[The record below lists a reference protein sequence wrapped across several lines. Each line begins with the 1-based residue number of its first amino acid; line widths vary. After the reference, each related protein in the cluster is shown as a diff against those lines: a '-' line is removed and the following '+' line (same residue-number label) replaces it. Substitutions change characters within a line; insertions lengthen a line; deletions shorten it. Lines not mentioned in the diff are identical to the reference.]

1 MTLDSEQL
9 GGKAAVP
16 PLGRQTIQNVGIV
29 YVLSAAS
36 RGVSVIA
43 LVVLA
48 RLLLPHDFGVVAVSG
63 LIISIV
69 ALFKDFGLGAA
80 LIQRETDAQAAAA
93 TAFWATLLMRL
104 VLYSILVLM
113 APLVAAF
120 FQEPALNI
128 IVPIAGLGLLFEG
141 LGAINVAFLMKRL
154 EFGKLS
160 IVEGSNLVIT
170 TVASIILAVAGFSYW
185 SLVLGSLANA
195 PLNVWLLWR
204 FDPWRPS
211 RNFDRRHLRNLIGYG
226 KHVVLINSAGFA
238 VKNLDSLTVA
248 KVLGAI
254 NLGIYSFA
262 GKFGLFSSTT
272 LGAPIARVLFPTY
285 ARIQNDANRVKSGYV
300 RTMFPISVV
309 AFPVCVVT
317 LVIPD
322 LLVNYLLGSGWESVA
337 GPLRILGLSGLMA
350 TLAGPSWNVFLALG
364 HPELGSHTVLIQL
377 IVISVLAVPGAIY
390 GGLLGVAVAATIAI
404 GSGSVYQI
412 FEADRLLAIKASGW
426 LRVFGPPV
434 VGSAVMGAILL
445 TARQISPSSIL
456 GLLLLVSAGITSYVV
471 VTELASSGRLS
482 GQVIEIVS
490 ALRRPPA

>member
-80 LIQRETDAQAAAA
+80 LIQRETDAQAGAA

-141 LGAINVAFLMKRL
+141 IGAINVAFLMRRL

-160 IVEGSNLVIT
+160 VVEGSNLVIT
-170 TVASIILAVAGFSYW
+170 TVVSIMLALLGFSYW
-185 SLVLGSLANA
+185 SLVLGSLSNA
-195 PLNVWLLWR
+195 PVSVLLLR
-204 FDPWRPS
+204 HFDSWRPS
-211 RNFDRRHLRNLIGYG
+211 REFNQGELRNLVGYG
-226 KHVVLINSAGFA
+226 KHIVLINSAGFA
-238 VKNLDSLTVA
+238 VRNLDSLTVA
-248 KVLGAI
+248 KILGAI
-254 NLGIYSFA
+254 NLGFYSFA
-262 GKFGLFSSTT
+262 SKFGLFSATT
-272 LGAPIARVLFPTY
+272 LGAPIARVLFPSY
-285 ARIQNDANRVKSGYV
+285 ARIQGDPNRVRSGYV
-300 RTMFPISVV
+300 RT
-309 AFPVCVVT
+309 
-317 LVIPD
+317 
-322 LLVNYLLGSGWESVA
+322 
-337 GPLRILGLSGLMA
+337 
-350 TLAGPSWNVFLALG
+350 
-364 HPELGSHTVLIQL
+364 
-377 IVISVLAVPGAIY
+377 
-390 GGLLGVAVAATIAI
+390 
-404 GSGSVYQI
+404 
-412 FEADRLLAIKASGW
+412 
-426 LRVFGPPV
+426 
-434 VGSAVMGAILL
+434 
-445 TARQISPSSIL
+445 
-456 GLLLLVSAGITSYVV
+456 
-471 VTELASSGRLS
+471 
-482 GQVIEIVS
+482 
-490 ALRRPPA
+490 